1 MDYTAVIRTIGKAGE
16 MYRMT
21 LDSLLK
27 QTIKPSGI
35 IVYIAEGY
43 QIPKET
49 VGVEKYVYVKKGM
62 VAQRALNYE
71 DVETDYILFLDDDV
85 YLPPDGVEHLWMALK
100 QEKGDVIAPDVFKNA
115 ERTLIQEIVLS
126 LSGRIW
132 VRRNDSEWG
141 YKVMRNGGYSYN
153 KHPQPTMK
161 SQTNAGPC
169 FLCKKKD
176 FTKIRF
182 DRELWLDE
190 MPYALGED
198 QTMFYKMFLGG
209 LTVLTSFDS
218 GIIHLD
224 AGTSIRNERKEMVL
238 AYCDCRFK
246 TIFWR
251 KFLMRNASLVNMIL
265 NMISFTYT
273 MIINLLLSAIKG
285 RFGVLKQKL
294 LGYKAGFQYKIVE

>member
-1 MDYTAVIRTIGKAGE
+1 MEYTAVIRTLGTAGE
-16 MYRMT
+16 KYQAL
-21 LDSLLK
+21 LDSLLR
-27 QTIKPSGI
+27 QTIKPAKI

-43 QIPKET
+43 KIPKET
-49 VGVEKYVYVKKGM
+49 VGVERYVYVKKGM
-62 VAQRALNYE
+62 VAQRALTYE
-71 DVETDYILFLDDDV
+71 DVETEYILFLDDDV

-100 QEKGDVIAPDVFKNA
+100 KEKGDVIAPDVFKNA
-115 ERTLIQEIVLS
+115 ERTVIQEIMLS

-132 VRRNDSEWG
+132 VRRNDGKWG

-153 KHPQPTMK
+153 KHPLPTMK

-176 FTKIRF
+176 FISIRF
-182 DRELWLDE
+182 EQELWLDE

-198 QTMFYKMFLGG
+198 QTMFYKMYING
-209 LTVLTSFDS
+209 LTVLTSYDS

-224 AGTSIRNERKEMVL
+224 AGTSIVNERKEMVL

-251 KFLMRNASLVNMIL
+251 KFLMKKASLSNMIL
-265 NMISFTYT
+265 DIIIFIYT
-273 MIINLLLSAIKG
+273 MVINLLLSAIKG
-285 RFGVLKQKL
+285 RFGVLKQKW